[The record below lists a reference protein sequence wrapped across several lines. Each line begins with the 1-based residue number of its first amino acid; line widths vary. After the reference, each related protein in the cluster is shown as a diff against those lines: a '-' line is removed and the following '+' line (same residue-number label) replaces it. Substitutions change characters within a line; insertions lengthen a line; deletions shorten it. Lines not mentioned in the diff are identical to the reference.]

1 MLQGILIFILFVLV
15 VLAIIVLLAFTFIVR
30 WIRKLRNMMKGASE
44 EDTSSRFH
52 ADYTGRRQQHYG
64 YTNEKWYRANENKR
78 GSRGRIIDQRD
89 PEKANRKIIDDNVG
103 EYVDFEETKE

>member
-1 MLQGILIFILFVLV
+1 MLQGILVVLLLVLV
-15 VLAIIVLLAFTFIVR
+15 FIAIVVMLAFTFIVR
-30 WIRKLRNMMKGASE
+30 WVRKIRNMMRGNAP

-64 YTNEKWYRANENKR
+64 YTNDKWNRANEKKR

-89 PEKANRKIIDDNVG
+89 PQKANRKIIDDNVG
-103 EYVDFEETKE
+103 EYVDFEETK